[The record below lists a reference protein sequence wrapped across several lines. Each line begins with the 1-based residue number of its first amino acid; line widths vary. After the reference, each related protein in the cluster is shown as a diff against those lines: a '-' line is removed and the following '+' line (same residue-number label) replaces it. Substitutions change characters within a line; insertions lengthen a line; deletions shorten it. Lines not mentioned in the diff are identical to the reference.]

1 MSIPTETDYS
11 LSEIKGIQQ
20 KSYVSRATN
29 GSVFG
34 DNQQIQFNLINNKA
48 TYIVPESLYLSAKI
62 KISSATSA
70 LNTIMGLPGVS
81 VVQRS
86 DLFCNSTNI
95 ETINNYNAV
104 VNALIASKTD
114 IAQRNG
120 MSKCFG
126 NDPDGQVYYDVDGSA
141 PNATGAGNEL
151 VLNVSVPL
159 CNALANSAK
168 YIPLDSGMFI
178 LYLTLSSAGEFCLK
192 NTGAAPDGDLVFQL
206 SDAELHYKCL
216 TFGLGMDQLIKSAV
230 NPDGNILFKSES
242 YASSVANLANGSSGA
257 QAFSFASSYSSI
269 KSLFTLFT
277 SGLTKNMASYNPN
290 FQNIYWQI
298 AAENFPQTAIVKD
311 SDAVMEYLEAVH
323 GINSNPSAFSTCI
336 SNRNWRSI
344 NTPQIDANN
353 HKNLSKSFFG
363 VNCEAMSGKD
373 RYYAGVSSQNSNVVL
388 RLDISPATTA
398 SSTVIQVFHYDL
410 VMVYNPALG
419 QMTVMK

>member
-1 MSIPTETDYS
+1 MSIPAEVDYS
-11 LSEIKGIQQ
+11 LTEVKGVQQ

-126 NDPDGQVYYDVDGSA
+126 NDPDDQVYYDVDGSA
-141 PNATGAGNEL
+141 PNDEGAGNDTLE
-151 VLNVSVPL
+151 LNVSVPL

-178 LYLTLSSAGEFCLK
+178 LYLTLSSAGEFCIQ
-192 NTGAAPDGDLVFQL
+192 TDGTAPDADVVFQL
-206 SDAELHYKCL
+206 SEAELHYKCL
-216 TFGLGMDQLIKSAV
+216 TFGMGMDQLIKSAV

-242 YASSVANLANGSSGA
+242 YASSVANLPAGSSGA
-257 QAFSFASSYSSI
+257 QAFSYASSYSSI

-298 AAENFPQTAIVKD
+298 ASENFPQTAITKD
-311 SDAVMEYLEAVH
+311 SDAVIEYLEAVH
-323 GINSNPSAFSTCI
+323 GINSNPTAFSTCI
-336 SNRNWRSI
+336 SKRNWRAI
-344 NTPQIDANN
+344 NTPELSDN
-353 HKNLSKSFFG
+353 KNLSKAFFG
-363 VNCEAMSGKD
+363 VNVEAMSAKD
-373 RYYAGVSSQNSNVVL
+373 RYMAGVSSQNSNVVL
-388 RLDISPATTA
+388 RLDISAPVTA
-398 SSTVIQVFHYDL
+398 SSTIIQVFHYDL

>member
-1 MSIPTETDYS
+1 MSIPTEVDYS
-11 LSEIKGIQQ
+11 LNEVKGVQQ

-34 DNQQIQFNLINNKA
+34 DNQQVQFNLINNKA

-62 KISSATSA
+62 KLSGATTD

-114 IAQRNG
+114 ISQRNG

-126 NDPDGQVYYDVDGSA
+126 NAPDSQVYYEVDSSA
-141 PNATGAGNEL
+141 PGGLTTL
-151 VLNVSVPL
+151 DLNVSVPL
-159 CNALANSAK
+159 CNALANAAK

-178 LYLTLSSAGEFCLK
+178 LYLTLSSAGEFCIK
-192 NTGAAPDGDLVFQL
+192 TDGTAPDGDLVFQL

-216 TFGLGMDQLIKSAV
+216 TFGIGMDQVIKSAV

-242 YASSVANLANGSSGA
+242 YASSVGNLPLGSSGA
-257 QAFSFASSYSSI
+257 QAFSYASSYSSI

-298 AAENFPQTAIVKD
+298 ASENYPQTAITKD
-311 SDAVMEYLEAVH
+311 SDAVIEYLEAVH
-323 GINSNPSAFSTCI
+323 GINSNPTAFSTCI
-336 SNRNWRSI
+336 SRRNWRTI
-344 NTPQIDANN
+344 NTPQITETKD
-353 HKNLSKSFFG
+353 LSKAFFG
-363 VNCEAMSGKD
+363 VNVEAMSGKD
-373 RYYAGVSSQNSNVVL
+373 RYMAGVSSQNSNVVL
-388 RLDISPATTA
+388 RLDISVPLTA
-398 SSTVIQVFHYDL
+398 SSTIIQVLHYDL
-410 VMVYNPALG
+410 VMVYSPALG

>member
-1 MSIPTETDYS
+1 MSIPAEVDYT
-11 LSEIKGIQQ
+11 LSEVRGIQQ

-29 GSVFG
+29 GAVFG

-62 KISSATSA
+62 KLSSATSA

-126 NDPDGQVYYDVDGSA
+126 NDPDAAVYYNVDGSA
-141 PNATGAGNEL
+141 PNADGAGNDTLEL
-151 VLNVSVPL
+151 NFSVPL
-159 CNALANSAK
+159 CNALANAAK
-168 YIPLDSGMFI
+168 YVPLDSGMFI
-178 LYLTLSSAGEFCLK
+178 LYLTLSSSGEFCIK
-192 NTGAAPDGDLVFQL
+192 DTGAAPDGDLVFQL
-206 SDAELHYKCL
+206 SEAELHYKCL
-216 TFGLGMDQLIKSAV
+216 TFGMGMDQAIKSAV

-242 YASSVANLANGSSGA
+242 YASSVANLPVGSSGA
-257 QAFSFASSYSSI
+257 QAFSYASSYSSI

-298 AAENFPQTAIVKD
+298 AAENYPQTAITKD
-311 SDAVMEYLEAVH
+311 SDAVIEFLEAVH
-323 GINSNPSAFSTCI
+323 GINSNPTAFSTCI
-336 SNRNWRSI
+336 SRRNWRTI
-344 NTPQIDANN
+344 NTPELNKPKD
-353 HKNLSKSFFG
+353 LSKAFFG

-388 RLDISPATTA
+388 RLDISAATTA
-398 SSTVIQVFHYDL
+398 SSTIIQVFHYDL
-410 VMVYNPALG
+410 VMVYSPELG

>member
-1 MSIPTETDYS
+1 MSIPTEVDYS
-11 LSEIKGIQQ
+11 LTEVKGVQQ

-34 DNQQIQFNLINNKA
+34 DNQQVQFNLINNKA
-48 TYIVPESLYLSAKI
+48 TYIVPESLYLSATI
-62 KISSATSA
+62 KITGATGD

-114 IAQRNG
+114 VAQRNG

-126 NDPDGQVYYDVDGSA
+126 NSPDPAKYYDVDGS
-141 PNATGAGNEL
+141 PAGGNL
-151 VLNVSVPL
+151 NDININVSVPL
-159 CNALANSAK
+159 CNALANAAK
-168 YIPLDSGMFI
+168 YVPLDSGMFI
-178 LYLTLSSAGEFCLK
+178 LYLTLSSAGEFCIQ
-192 NTGAAPDGDLVFQL
+192 TDGTAPDADLNFEFSNV
-206 SDAELHYKCL
+206 ELHYKCL
-216 TFGLGMDQLIKSAV
+216 NFGLGMDQLIKSAV

-242 YASSVANLANGSSGA
+242 YASSVANLPTGSSGA
-257 QAFSFASSYSSI
+257 QAFSYASSYSSI

-298 AAENFPQTAIVKD
+298 AAENFPQTAITKD
-311 SDAVMEYLEAVH
+311 SDAVIEFLEAVH
-323 GINSNPSAFSTCI
+323 GINSNPTAFSTCI
-336 SNRNWRSI
+336 SRRNWRTI
-344 NTPQIDANN
+344 NTPDLPNN
-353 HKNLSKSFFG
+353 TRDLSKAFFG
-363 VNCEAMSGKD
+363 VNVEAMSGKD

-388 RLDISPATTA
+388 RLDVSPATTA
-398 SSTVIQVFHYDL
+398 SSTIIQVFHYDL